1 MQQPGL
7 SRAVITFFLSAK
19 MQLRRGHRFQGLPYV
34 GDFKK
39 NLWQCNNI
47 QSVDFVTKIRF
58 GYGKWSNL
66 TANIM

>member
-39 NLWQCNNI
+39 PMVMQ
-47 QSVDFVTKIRF
+47 
-58 GYGKWSNL
+58 
-66 TANIM
+66 